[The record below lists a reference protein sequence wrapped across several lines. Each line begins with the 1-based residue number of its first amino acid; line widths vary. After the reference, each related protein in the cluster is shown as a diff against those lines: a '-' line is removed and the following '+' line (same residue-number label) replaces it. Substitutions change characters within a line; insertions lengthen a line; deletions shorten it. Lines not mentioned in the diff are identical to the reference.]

1 MDNSSALRIVNEH
14 GWLNGF
20 TNLFTA
26 ANASCWRTRKWLVQ
40 AGFWLIFL
48 DGMLAIFLWPI
59 PPETISGFATSI
71 GSIKAME
78 AVQLNLLAS
87 AMMVFTAFGG
97 MGLPI
102 AAIIA
107 GQDAFIGE
115 RQSGTAAWVLSKPV
129 SRPAFILSRLA
140 ANTIA
145 MLVTGV
151 VIPGVAAY
159 IQLSIKTGSWW
170 PVAGLSG
177 AMGLAFLNVI
187 FYLTLT
193 YMLGSLFSSR
203 GAVLGISLAIAL
215 IGPTILRS
223 LPVLKELTPWS
234 FFFNTTENAPAA
246 LALMMGQS
254 LESVTPIICTTLVSA
269 LFVVV
274 SILRFQREEF

>member
-1 MDNSSALRIVNEH
+1 MDNSSSLRIVNDH

-26 ANASCWRTRKWLVQ
+26 ANASWWRTRRWLVQ
-40 AGFWLIFL
+40 AVFWLIFL
-48 DGMLAIFLWPI
+48 DGMLAIFLWRI
-59 PPETISGFATSI
+59 PPEIISESASSL

-78 AVQLNLLAS
+78 AVPLNLLAS
-87 AMMVFTAFGG
+87 ALMVFTAFGG
-97 MGLPI
+97 MGLSI

-129 SRPAFILSRLA
+129 SRLAFILSRLA
-140 ANTIA
+140 ASTIA

-151 VIPGVAAY
+151 VVPSVAAY

-170 PVAGLSG
+170 PIAGFAG
-177 AMGLAFLNVI
+177 AMGLAFLNMI
-187 FYLTLT
+187 FYLSLT

-215 IGPTILRS
+215 IGPTVLRTM
-223 LPVLKELTPWS
+223 PVLRDLTPWS
-234 FFFNTTENAPAA
+234 FFFNTSENAPAA

-254 LESVTPIICTTLVSA
+254 LESVTPIICTALLSA